1 MKLFYYPHTC
11 SDVIIHPS
19 ELLPGEIGIIECW
32 FSKDSDLTG
41 QYILNDAYDGEEVE
55 DYYKVSPNK
64 ENLFIPFA
72 RKLVWKQFCTT
83 PHNLYRVRVYR

>member
-11 SDVIIHPS
+11 SETIIHPS

-32 FSKDSDLTG
+32 FTKDADITG
-41 QYILNDAYDGEEVE
+41 QYIMSDAYEGKKCI

-64 ENLFIPFA
+64 DNLTIPFA
-72 RKLVWKQFCTT
+72 RKLIWKQFSTT
-83 PHNLYRVRVYR
+83 PYNLYRVRVYR